1 MYLIRLYIS
10 TPESPAW
17 ISFSLTLTTILLASI
32 LSIEPPLEAVTQDP
46 ESLATSL
53 STPVPTSGFS
63 ACSVGTACLIMF
75 EPINA
80 LLASSCSK
88 KGINEA
94 ATEKAC

>member
-1 MYLIRLYIS
+1 MIKLYIS

-32 LSIEPPLEAVTQDP
+32 LSIVPPLDAVTHEP

-53 STPVPTSGFS
+53 STPVPTKGFS
-63 ACSVGTACLIMF
+63 ACKVGTACLIIL

-88 KGINEA
+88 KGMREA